1 MRGTDDSE
9 TKRYARCGL
18 AVLLVCLSVV
28 APAAATATAQESSSP
43 ESADEF
49 LEAFRALEGQEAF
62 EEYSEFEVVR
72 AQAVS
77 AVQVGDFG
85 DAKAERM
92 ALVYDALVTFDDA
105 YQLSQNGSRARS
117 IERANRTSAVLADL
131 RSAGGSQYAA
141 LTGVALDRFYQNQG
155 EALHESALATNDTR
169 ERLSLMDS
177 AATAYQ
183 RGGAVQ
189 EYSNLVVQR
198 QRLQS
203 TYASDVETLN
213 ESVAAGETFFSEC
226 GDACGSPVSA
236 LTTHTTSVFGL
247 YGDARQTDGRLATAA
262 SLTAEHGL
270 DDRAETVTSMQ
281 SQSGSAVS
289 SLAIASAMLSL
300 GFALAVALVAML
312 VAHRLSAWARDVEDS
327 QVGDIV
333 TTQEVVHG

>member
-1 MRGTDDSE
+1 MIGTDDSE

-18 AVLLVCLSVV
+18 AVVLICLSVV
-28 APAAATATAQESSSP
+28 APAATTATAQEDSSP
-43 ESADEF
+43 ETADEF
-49 LEAFRALEGQEAF
+49 LDAFRGLEGQEAF

-77 AVQVGDFG
+77 AVQVGEFG
-85 DAKAERM
+85 DDKAERM
-92 ALVYDALVTFDDA
+92 ALVYDALVTFDEA
-105 YQLSQNGSRARS
+105 YQLSQNGERAAS
-117 IERANRTSAVLADL
+117 IERANETSTLLDDL

-141 LTGVALDRFYQNQG
+141 LTGVALDRFYQDQG

-203 TYASDVETLN
+203 TYESDVETLN
-213 ESVAAGETFFSEC
+213 ESVAAGETFLSEC

-247 YGDARQTDGRLATAA
+247 YGDARETDGRLATAGD
-262 SLTAEHGL
+262 LTAEHGL
-270 DDRAETVTSMQ
+270 ADRSETVASLQ
-281 SQSGSAVS
+281 DQSGDAVT
-289 SLAIASAMLSL
+289 SLAIASAALSL

-312 VAHRLSAWARDVEDS
+312 VAHRLAAWARDVEDS
-327 QVGDIV
+327 QIDDIV
-333 TTQEVVHG
+333 TSREVVHG